1 MQKTQKKIDIETM
14 KCAYHEQQIC
24 NSCTLLGLEY
34 NLTLQQK
41 TQALAT
47 LFPDVAIGAFR
58 GVSSP
63 QGGRIRARLAVS
75 GSLDNLQIGFFDDQQ
90 KVVPVDQCPLHH
102 VLINDSIARIRQMIQ
117 TARLAPY
124 DPGSDRGELKFVV
137 LTCSPSHQQLMIQF
151 VLRSK
156 ESVDRIRSLWRKMTE
171 AERHGIAVMSINI
184 QPARSSAISG
194 REEVVVS
201 EQTMLPIRFDAG
213 NNVNRDLL
221 FGPQSFLQT
230 NYEIASALYAAA
242 RGMIQSSEA
251 KRVLD
256 LYCGVGAFS
265 LTACSTEQSVVGID
279 ISENAIAC
287 ANETVRR
294 SGLSHAEFQCRSL
307 DCTSADQ
314 LTNSD
319 FDTIICNP
327 PRRGLDA
334 ASRAL
339 IFAIHPQQVLYSSC
353 NPATLQRDIAE
364 LAGKY
369 QLVELYPFDM
379 FPFTT
384 HFEVL
389 ALLQR
394 KAVRSW

>member
-1 MQKTQKKIDIETM
+1 M
-14 KCAYHEQQIC
+14 KCVYHEQKIC

-34 NLTLQQK
+34 NATLQQK
-41 TQALAT
+41 TQVLAS
-47 LFPDVAIGAFR
+47 LIPGVAISTFR
-58 GVSSP
+58 GVSSAV
-63 QGGRIRARLAVS
+63 GGRIRARLAAS
-75 GSLDNLQIGFFDDQQ
+75 GSLDDLKVGFFDDQQ

-102 VLINDSIARIRQMIQ
+102 ELINHSIAHIRQMIQ
-117 TARLAPY
+117 AARLVPY

-156 ESVDRIRSLWRKMTE
+156 EAVDRIRSLWRRMTE
-171 AERHGIAVMSINI
+171 TERQGIAVMSVNI

-194 REEVVVS
+194 REEVAIS
-201 EQTMLPIRFDAG
+201 DQTMLPIQF
-213 NNVNRDLL
+213 NVSETDNRDLL

-230 NYEIASALYAAA
+230 NYEIATALYASA
-242 RGMIQSSEA
+242 RGMIQSNGSR
-251 KRVLD
+251 RVLD

-265 LTACSTEQSVVGID
+265 FTACSAEQSVVGID
-279 ISENAIAC
+279 NSENAIGC
-287 ANETVRR
+287 AQETVRR
-294 SGLSHAEFQCRSL
+294 NGLRDREFQCRSL

-314 LTNSD
+314 LTNSN

-334 ASRAL
+334 ASLAL
-339 IFAIHPQQVLYSSC
+339 ILSIRPQQVLYSSC
-353 NPATLQRDIAE
+353 NPVTLQRNIQE
-364 LAGKY
+364 LSARY
-369 QLVELYPFDM
+369 EVLELHPFDM

-394 KAVRSW
+394 KAV

>member
-1 MQKTQKKIDIETM
+1 M
-14 KCAYHEQQIC
+14 KCVYHEQQIC

-41 TQALAT
+41 MQTLAS
-47 LFPDVAIGAFR
+47 LFPDVAVRPFQ

-63 QGGRIRARLAVS
+63 AGGRIRAKLAVS
-75 GSLDNLQIGFFDDQQ
+75 GSLNDLQIGFFDDQQ

-102 VLINDSIARIRQMIQ
+102 VLINDSIAHIRQMIQ
-117 TARLAPY
+117 TARLVPY
-124 DPGSDRGELKFVV
+124 DPSSDRGELKFLV

-156 ESVDRIRSLWRKMTE
+156 EAVDRIRSLWRKMTE
-171 AERHGIAVMSINI
+171 TERQGIAVMSVNI

-194 REEVVVS
+194 REEVAVS
-201 EQTMLPIRFDAG
+201 EQTMLPIRFD
-213 NNVNRDLL
+213 VSDTDNRDLL

-230 NYEIASALYAAA
+230 NYENATALYAAA
-242 RGMIQSSEA
+242 REIIQSSA
-251 KRVLD
+251 SRRVLD

-265 LTACSTEQSVVGID
+265 LTACSPDQSVVGID
-279 ISENAIAC
+279 NSENAIAC

-294 SGLSHAEFQCRSL
+294 SGLSNAEFQCRSL

-319 FDTIICNP
+319 FDTVICNP

-339 IFAIHPQQVLYSSC
+339 IFAIHPQQVIYSSC
-353 NPATLQRDIAE
+353 NPTTLQRDIVE
-364 LAGKY
+364 LAAKY
-369 QLVELYPFDM
+369 QLAELYPFDM

>member
-1 MQKTQKKIDIETM
+1 M
-14 KCAYHEQQIC
+14 KCVYHEQQIC
-24 NSCTLLGLEY
+24 SSCTLLGLQY
-34 NLTLQQK
+34 SQTLQQK
-41 TQALAT
+41 SQTLAA
-47 LFPDVAIGAFR
+47 LFPDAPINPFHGM
-58 GVSSP
+58 SSP
-63 QGGRIRARLAVS
+63 VGGRIRARLAVS
-75 GSLDNLQIGFFDDQQ
+75 GSISELKIGFFDDQQ

-102 VLINDSIARIRQMIQ
+102 SLINDSIPRIRQMIQ
-117 TARLAPY
+117 AAKLVPY
-124 DPGSDRGELKFVV
+124 DPGTDRGELKFVV

-156 ESVDRIRSLWRKMTE
+156 EAVDRIRSLWRKMTE
-171 AERHGIAVMSINI
+171 ADRAGIAVMSVNI

-194 REEVVVS
+194 REEVEIS
-201 EQTMLPIRFDAG
+201 ENTMLPMRFDLDECSH
-213 NNVNRDLL
+213 RDLL

-230 NYEIASALYAAA
+230 NHEIATSLYAAA
-242 RGMIQSSEA
+242 RMIIQSSQSR
-251 KRVLD
+251 RVLD

-265 LTACSTEQSVVGID
+265 MTACTAEQSVLGID

-287 ANETVRR
+287 ANETIRR
-294 SGLSHAEFQCRSL
+294 NGLTSAEFQCRSL

-314 LTNSD
+314 LTNID

-339 IFAIHPQQVLYSSC
+339 IRAIGSQRVVYSSC
-353 NPATLQRDIAE
+353 NPTTLQRDI
-364 LAGKY
+364 LDLSSKY
-369 QLVELYPFDM
+369 QIVELTPFDM
-379 FPFTT
+379 FPFTN

-394 KAVRSW
+394 KSSAGD